1 MNTINCLAFPKT
13 SENIF
18 LAGSRDGMV
27 KAYDIRSNASDNG
40 PVLSF
45 KAHSKKLNQV
55 CFNSS
60 DSLLLTSGRDSSI
73 RLWDLRF
80 LRTDPS
86 DYPSD
91 LSFLSQY
98 TSHLCVNYSIGAS
111 FLPSTSD
118 ASFLLTGSED
128 SLIYVYDV
136 RTSSEPFIT
145 YPTGSKTVHLVKG
158 LPGGG
163 LVHAGLEE
171 GSTYSVWQV
180 VNGAQVAEVGP
191 PGEVKT
197 DKDREKEEQRELGR
211 IKRAFHSG
219 MFFGMGPED
228 IGEDEGEEEDKVV
241 E

>member
-1 MNTINCLAFPKT
+1 M
-13 SENIF
+13 
-18 LAGSRDGMV
+18 
-27 KAYDIRSNASDNG
+27 
-40 PVLSF
+40 
-45 KAHSKKLNQV
+45 

-80 LRTDPS
+80 LRADPS

-136 RTSSEPFIT
+136 RTSSEPLIT
-145 YPTGSKTVHLVKG
+145 YPTGSKTVHLVRG
-158 LPGGG
+158 LPGVG

-171 GSTYSVWQV
+171 GSTYSVWEV
-180 VNGAQVAEVGP
+180 ADGNQVAEEGP
-191 PGEVKT
+191 PVEVRT
-197 DKDREKEEQRELGR
+197 DIDREREDQKELDR

-228 IGEDEGEEEDKVV
+228 IGEDESDEEEKVGD
-241 E
+241 